1 MTILVRTRYVVLIAM
16 MFVLTSC
23 SAFRMT
29 KGKRPVFNACNLLIN
44 DYQIV
49 TARSHHGH
57 HNHRQAFTTTTTTTT
72 TLYAEKIK
80 FKNFEQVLDCFHGEP
95 ILIYFSAAKCGPC
108 QLMKKE
114 MKEVQSRIG
123 DKLKMFNVDTEKWPH
138 IASRLKVATLPCLV
152 VFREGETLLRLE
164 GLTPAE
170 SIVQQLNDVLGRT

>member
-170 SIVQQLNDVLGRT
+170 SNMY